1 MKATSEEIYS
11 KSITCDFLFMVN
23 SIVAVLLTVCETFS
37 HTEIENIS
45 HTEFWS
51 ETHGGER
58 PAILHRWKI
67 NSELQFCRWQYESI
81 FICLAV
87 VASEICAVTEIL

>member
-1 MKATSEEIYS
+1 MADMKATSEEIYS

-45 HTEFWS
+45 HTEF
-51 ETHGGER
+51 
-58 PAILHRWKI
+58 
-67 NSELQFCRWQYESI
+67 
-81 FICLAV
+81 
-87 VASEICAVTEIL
+87 